1 MTLRP
6 YREEDLKEI
15 LSLFY
20 RSVHELAA
28 EDYTPAQLD
37 AWAPSDPDEEGW
49 RCSLAAHY
57 ALVAEEDGRIVGF
70 GDLDGDYLDRLY
82 VLPEMKGRGAG
93 SLLCGALEERARAA
107 GEKRMTAFSS
117 RTALSFFAGRGY
129 AVLREN
135 TVERRG
141 RYLINYKVEKIF

>member
-28 EDYTPAQLD
+28 GDYTPAQLD

-49 RCSLAAHY
+49 RRSLA
-57 ALVAEEDGRIVGF
+57 
-70 GDLDGDYLDRLY
+70 
-82 VLPEMKGRGAG
+82 AG

>member
-49 RCSLAAHY
+49 RRSLAAHY
-57 ALVAEEDGRIVGF
+57 ALVAEEDGRIVAF
-70 GDLDGDYLDRLY
+70 G
-82 VLPEMKGRGAG
+82 GR
-93 SLLCGALEERARAA
+93 E
-107 GEKRMTAFSS
+107 
-117 RTALSFFAGRGY
+117 
-129 AVLREN
+129 
-135 TVERRG
+135 
-141 RYLINYKVEKIF
+141 